1 MSLILSDMDR
11 IGHAGMDDC
20 AGLEPACTADA
31 CDQGRKP
38 CPCPEACRVAPRERR
53 GNPSRLMQALLDP
66 YERAALTAGL
76 ALLGWVL
83 LIAFGSWGSA

>member
-20 AGLEPACTADA
+20 AGLEPACSADA
-31 CDQGRKP
+31 CEQGRK
-38 CPCPEACRVAPRERR
+38 PCPEACRVAPRERR
-53 GNPSRLMQALLDP
+53 GNPSRLMQTLLDP
-66 YERAALTAGL
+66 NERAALTAGL

-83 LIAFGSWGSA
+83 LIAFGVWKSA